1 MVKKSSYEKIN
12 SKQDLPKVKDAPIIW
27 GGGSMAIPNPIDIKK
42 IIDMIPMG
50 EIMTLNAIR
59 DQLSVEYGTD
69 ITCPMTTAIFINLIA
84 KSYDEG
90 DITSPYWRVVKNKG
104 ELNSKF
110 PGGIEG
116 HLNFLVSEGITVQE
130 IKGKYYAKI

>member
-27 GGGSMAIPNPIDIKK
+27 GCGSMAIPNPIDIKK

-59 DQLSVEYGTD
+59 DQLLS
-69 ITCPMTTAIFINLIA
+69 LIH
-84 KSYDEG
+84 
-90 DITSPYWRVVKNKG
+90 I
-104 ELNSKF
+104 
-110 PGGIEG
+110 
-116 HLNFLVSEGITVQE
+116 
-130 IKGKYYAKI
+130 